1 MATIW
6 KPEIPIRFIRAQGM
20 VMTPLLYCVVCA
32 SGQKSLRSVL
42 PVQQMAALLT
52 DVTFT
57 ITQKPIRH
65 RKHMAIPLENG
76 PL

>member
-6 KPEIPIRFIRAQGM
+6 KPELPIRFIRAQGM
-20 VMTPLLYCVVCA
+20 VMTPLLYSGVCA

-42 PVQQMAALLT
+42 HVQQMAALLT

-57 ITQKPIRH
+57 ITQKPY
-65 RKHMAIPLENG
+65 
-76 PL
+76 